1 MENFRL
7 KVFRVVAYHLNFRR
21 ASEDLFISQPAV
33 TQQIKAL
40 EEEIGSP
47 LFDRSGGR
55 VALTGVGKILFSYAK
70 QLKIL
75 ADEALQA
82 IAEESGTNM
91 GRLSLG
97 ASQTIG
103 QYLLPNLMA
112 GFLRKNPRVEL
123 TAMSGNTDVVLE
135 ALTSHSIDLALIEGP
150 ALRRDIVVE
159 PFMEDHMVLVAA
171 SGHEWTEHEITMSTL
186 ATGPLLMREQGSG
199 SRRVVEQAL
208 EKAGIPVKDLRITM
222 TLDSTESLLSAV
234 EAGLGTAFVSRW
246 AIRNQLTLGT
256 LKIVRVEGLQLPRMF
271 SIAYP
276 TGPAPSGNAG
286 VFHRFVLSHSDSL
299 TLRVTGRPLSGSK
312 ESNRGDTKGTRIT
325 KKVHPTL

>member
-7 KVFRVVAYHLNFRR
+7 KVFRTVAHHLNFRR
-21 ASEDLFISQPAV
+21 AAEELFLSQPAV

-40 EEEIGSP
+40 EDEIGLP
-47 LFDRSGGR
+47 LFDRAGGR
-55 VALTGVGKILFSYAK
+55 VVLTPVGTILFGYAQK
-70 QLKIL
+70 LKLL
-75 ADEALQA
+75 AEEAAQA
-82 IAEESGTNM
+82 IAEESGSTI

-112 GFLRKNPRVEL
+112 GFLRENPRVEL
-123 TAMSGNTDVVLE
+123 TAMSGNTDTVLE

-159 PFMEDHMVLVAA
+159 PFMEDHMVLVAPA
-171 SGHEWTEHEITMSTL
+171 GHEWTEHEIKIGTL
-186 ATGPLLMREQGSG
+186 AAGPLLMREQGSG

-208 EKAGIPVKDLRITM
+208 EHVGLRLRDLRIPM
-222 TLDSTESLLSAV
+222 TLDSTEGLLSAV
-234 EAGLGTAFVSRW
+234 EAGLGSAFVSRW

-256 LKIVRVEGLQLPRMF
+256 LKIVRVKGLQLPRMF

-276 TGPAPSGNAG
+276 TGPVPSGNAG
-286 VFHRFVLSHSDSL
+286 AFHRFVLSRSNSL
-299 TLRVTGRPLSGSK
+299 TPRTTGRP
-312 ESNRGDTKGTRIT
+312 RRATKTPEKRHLM
-325 KKVHPTL
+325 V